1 MFFAMHFGFL
11 KKRST
16 IDAVAE
22 ITEQIRQGSIDTL
35 NVFCLSCIKQLIA
48 SIMQFC
54 YLHVRTIVSEEN
66 V

>member
-16 IDAVAE
+16 IDDVAG

-48 SIMQFC
+48 SIMKFC
-54 YLHVRTIVSEEN
+54 YLNGRTIVSQEN
-66 V
+66 L